1 MYLSNLQWI
10 SFQTRSIDNFETVN
24 PYDIKLK
31 QQNVKNDRNN
41 IIDMEMKLSE
51 ELNDRVRYECSEH
64 YPITIDIMKKKSKE
78 KNIYDMM
85 DGYEKEYFTPTCS
98 IQTLLESG
106 GTQNPDGSISGG
118 NKVLAM
124 HRAMDIINWQKHG
137 TSGKLRILSQ
147 VVPFMNAYI
156 QGMDVLIG
164 AIRGKAISGTAKKEA
179 QALFLQTAIKIA
191 AILNEYD
198 KNIIRDAAQIRTYV
212 TNKLIELSNSGNP
225 RDELR
230 ALELLGKVS
239 DVGLFVEKSEIQI
252 KHTSSDSLEQIIKD
266 KINRILGRENVEIE
280 DAIYEEELEEESDEE
295 DEEVIDNSDTD
306 DE

>member
-1 MYLSNLQWI
+1 MVPSNI
-10 SFQTRSIDNFETVN
+10 FNS
-24 PYDIKLK
+24 P
-31 QQNVKNDRNN
+31 
-41 IIDMEMKLSE
+41 
-51 ELNDRVRYECSEH
+51 
-64 YPITIDIMKKKSKE
+64 
-78 KNIYDMM
+78 
-85 DGYEKEYFTPTCS
+85 
-98 IQTLLESG
+98 
-106 GTQNPDGSISGG
+106 
-118 NKVLAM
+118 
-124 HRAMDIINWQKHG
+124 
-137 TSGKLRILSQ
+137 
-147 VVPFMNAYI
+147 
-156 QGMDVLIG
+156 
-164 AIRGKAISGTAKKEA
+164 
-179 QALFLQTAIKIA
+179 TAIKIA

>member
-1 MYLSNLQWI
+1 MS
-10 SFQTRSIDNFETVN
+10 SSIDINKPV
-24 PYDIKLK
+24 IG
-31 QQNVKNDRNN
+31 V
-41 IIDMEMKLSE
+41 
-51 ELNDRVRYECSEH
+51 
-64 YPITIDIMKKKSKE
+64 PITPPAPAPSAPSLPS
-78 KNIYDMM
+78 NI
-85 DGYEKEYFTPTCS
+85 FNSP
-98 IQTLLESG
+98 
-106 GTQNPDGSISGG
+106 
-118 NKVLAM
+118 
-124 HRAMDIINWQKHG
+124 
-137 TSGKLRILSQ
+137 
-147 VVPFMNAYI
+147 
-156 QGMDVLIG
+156 
-164 AIRGKAISGTAKKEA
+164 
-179 QALFLQTAIKIA
+179 TAIKIA